1 MSKLSYNIESAV
13 ERANALQSGL
23 DSYIDAVE
31 GLIKA
36 KKSVS
41 IDHKDKDV
49 LEGLKGVSKNKKTLE
64 NKYLHFLKTKMK
76 SPSKGIFEQLTT
88 VEIAY
93 ASIFNG
99 YSDPSSPIY
108 KQIRGDAKAT
118 AYAQLSSIPVMDQL
132 YAMHEAKGKSYD
144 RVKGFLEAYEATFI
158 SGEYVKRVNGKI
170 RYYGSNARIREVYGR
185 NVRRSSFKTFYKQ
198 SFNKNNPLKELK
210 GLSGAINYSEILYKG
225 IKDLK
230 EYSVTKDKVA
240 LEANLIS
247 RPVETAATIV
257 AGSASTIAA
266 EGFSIVVIGA
276 STPVVVFVVGSVL
289 IYASSKYVVSP
300 AIKKLNK
307 EIQKNRLQ
315 TWEKEGR
322 EAAIKKLKRMGIKYV
337 DLSQFKEPEKG
348 GYLNWKSA
356 YGG

>member
-1 MSKLSYNIESAV
+1 M
-13 ERANALQSGL
+13 
-23 DSYIDAVE
+23 
-31 GLIKA
+31 
-36 KKSVS
+36 
-41 IDHKDKDV
+41 
-49 LEGLKGVSKNKKTLE
+49 
-64 NKYLHFLKTKMK
+64 
-76 SPSKGIFEQLTT
+76 
-88 VEIAY
+88 EIAY

-132 YAMHEAKGKSYD
+132 YAMHEHEAKGKSYD
-144 RVKGFLEAYEATFI
+144 RVKGFLKAYEATFL

-185 NVRRSSFKTFYKQ
+185 NVRRSSLKVFSKS
-198 SFNKNNPLKELK
+198 SFNKNSPLKELK

-257 AGSASTIAA
+257 AGSTSAFAA
-266 EGFSIVVIGA
+266 EGFSIVIIEA
-276 STPVVVFVVGSVL
+276 STPIVVFVVGSIM

-300 AIKKLNK
+300 TIKKLNK

-315 TWEKEGR
+315 TWE
-322 EAAIKKLKRMGIKYV
+322 LKTLI
-337 DLSQFKEPEKG
+337 
-348 GYLNWKSA
+348 
-356 YGG
+356 